1 MGSLVL
7 INSNYPTD
15 WCCKNTWSGIIFWK
29 PINPRKY
36 QENCEENHVG
46 FGGYCG
52 RRHLTANWLA
62 IITNLPLDKMTQST
76 RPALFPCLY
85 LGRIL
90 IGLFEI
96 LMSPDRFL
104 MRPTYLTQNIQPVY
118 YAFLLKLS
126 SSVSLLQ
133 NIIRTMFCQQL
144 LFSFSKN
151 KNDPTVKSRTML

>member
-76 RPALFPCLY
+76 SPALFPCL
-85 LGRIL
+85 LSVSWEDSNRL
-90 IGLFEI
+90 IWNSNVPRQVFDETNLPQSK
-96 LMSPDRFL
+96 LL
-104 MRPTYLTQNIQPVY
+104 AY
-118 YAFLLKLS
+118 YAFLSELS
-126 SSVSLLQ
+126 SHMSNPVSLMQ
-133 NIIRTMFCQQL
+133 NIL
-144 LFSFSKN
+144 
-151 KNDPTVKSRTML
+151 RTMLSTIIF

>member
-1 MGSLVL
+1 MIIWWLLWPLASV
-7 INSNYPTD
+7 YFTD
-15 WCCKNTWSGIIFWK
+15 
-29 PINPRKY
+29 
-36 QENCEENHVG
+36 
-46 FGGYCG
+46 
-52 RRHLTANWLA
+52 NWLA
-62 IITNLPLDKMTQST
+62 IITNLPIDKMTQ
-76 RPALFPCLY
+76 PCHVLLY